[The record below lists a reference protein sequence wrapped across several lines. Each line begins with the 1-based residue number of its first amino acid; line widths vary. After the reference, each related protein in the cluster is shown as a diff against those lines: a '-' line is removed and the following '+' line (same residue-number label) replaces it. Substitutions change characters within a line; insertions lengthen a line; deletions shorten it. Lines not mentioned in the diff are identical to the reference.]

1 MGLYLVPRFVS
12 ELGQVQSQ
20 VRQAIDAARNW
31 LVGPPLALNSDQV
44 EMVRQR
50 LLSVVGI
57 SPTGSGGMVSMA
69 FDAGLLVVEVLA
81 GLVLALVTAFFL
93 IKDGDEIA
101 SWAIE
106 HLSDEQREPARRM
119 GRAAWSTLTGYLWG
133 VALLALFNAV
143 LTAIGLA
150 VIGVPLIVALAVIEF
165 FFSWVPIVG
174 ALAAGAV
181 AVLVALVTRGLTAG
195 LLVLGLAVLID
206 QVEGHF
212 FQPVVIGRR
221 VRLHPVVI
229 LGVLTAAG
237 LLAGVV
243 GALFAV
249 PVTAVV
255 VAALGALRRWRED
268 PPVAACGDRV
278 APPAPASP

>member
-1 MGLYLVPRFVS
+1 MAGRGS
-12 ELGQVQSQ
+12 SQ
-20 VRQAIDAARNW
+20 PSA
-31 LVGPPLALNSDQV
+31 
-44 EMVRQR
+44 
-50 LLSVVGI
+50 
-57 SPTGSGGMVSMA
+57 
-69 FDAGLLVVEVLA
+69 
-81 GLVLALVTAFFL
+81 
-93 IKDGDEIA
+93 
-101 SWAIE
+101 
-106 HLSDEQREPARRM
+106 
-119 GRAAWSTLTGYLWG
+119 
-133 VALLALFNAV
+133 
-143 LTAIGLA
+143 
-150 VIGVPLIVALAVIEF
+150 F

-181 AVLVALVTRGLTAG
+181 AVLVTRGLTAG

-237 LLAGVV
+237 LLAGIV

-255 VAALGALRRWRED
+255 VAALGALRRWRQN

-278 APPAPASP
+278 APPAPTAP